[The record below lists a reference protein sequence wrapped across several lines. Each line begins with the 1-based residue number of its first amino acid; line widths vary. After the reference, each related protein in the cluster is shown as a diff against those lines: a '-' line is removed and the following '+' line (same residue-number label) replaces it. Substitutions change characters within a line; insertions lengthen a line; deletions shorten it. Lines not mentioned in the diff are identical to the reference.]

1 MDNSIIKSCL
11 ITDTVLRPLV
21 TLIIMFTA
29 VNGLAA
35 VELPDR
41 RKDQFL
47 IDPGYYLVPTPYSI
61 PGLGSGL
68 ILVGAMTNIDQ
79 SYADAY
85 GFIASG
91 DIQGYGLFGTEIHL
105 LEKKLI
111 LDLSLTSFDKATS
124 QVYFQRGM
132 LTSKDDYVLAE
143 LDRSDFTGGRLTY
156 TAFDRRVEFYGLIYQ
171 NESRLAAIRDRDGN
185 LIQAAVDSELNT
197 ADTFSFGVRLDLTD
211 DYVDPRRGLRIES
224 SIWHSPPDTENDP
237 DFDILELNLTAY
249 LPIAKR
255 NTIAFNYFQADT
267 RVNRTGQTDPAIVED
282 ELGLDCSTG
291 SAQDQAN
298 CQSFV
303 ADTVAQNTFGSVG
316 ALGGLSR
323 LRSYP
328 EGRFNGSHARFIGIE
343 YRWNIVEETKP
354 FDYFFARDI
363 RSVIQL
369 SAFYERG
376 AISDIRDEL
385 WSTMRDSYG
394 IGARLITK
402 SGLVFRADVASGDEG
417 REVSIIVGY
426 PWEVF

>member
-1 MDNSIIKSCL
+1 MLIRSFASILLL
-11 ITDTVLRPLV
+11 ITTYCS
-21 TLIIMFTA
+21 
-29 VNGLAA
+29 LADI
-35 VELPDR
+35 ELPER

-47 IDPGYYLVPTPYSI
+47 TDPGYYLVPTPYSI

-68 ILVGAMTNIDQ
+68 TIVGAMTNINQ
-79 SYADAY
+79 SHADVY
-85 GFIASG
+85 GFAATG

-105 LEKKLI
+105 IEKKLI

-143 LDRSDFTGGRLTY
+143 LDRSDFSGGRLTY
-156 TAFDRRVEFYGLIYQ
+156 TVFDRRVEFYGLIYQ
-171 NESRLAAIRDRDGN
+171 NKSRLAAIRDRDGN

-197 ADTFSFGVRLDLTD
+197 SDNLTYGLRLDLTD
-211 DYVDPRRGLRIES
+211 DYIDPRRGLRLES
-224 SIWHSPPDTENDP
+224 SVWHSPPDTDSDP
-237 DFDILELNLTAY
+237 DFDIIELNLTGY
-249 LPIAKR
+249 LPIGKR
-255 NTIAFNYFQADT
+255 DTIALNYFQADT
-267 RVNRTGQTDPAIVED
+267 RVNRTGQTDPSIVES

-291 SAQDQAN
+291 TAEDQAN

-303 ADTVAQNTFGSVG
+303 DDKVAQNTFGSVG

-328 EGRFNGSHARFIGIE
+328 EGRFSGSHARFIGIE

-354 FDYFFARDI
+354 FNYFFARDI

-376 AISDIRDEL
+376 TISDDRNEL

-394 IGARLITK
+394 IGARLVTK
-402 SGLVFRADVASGDEG
+402 SGLIFRADVATGDEG
-417 REVSIIVGY
+417 EEISIIVGY